1 MRTRCMTL
9 FAAVAATAFL
19 LLLSAA
25 PAVADE
31 TDRSQE
37 VASFYC
43 VTTSPVYYQG
53 KQVWPGSAYCVPGP

>member
-43 VTTSPVYYQG
+43 VTTSPVSTTVTPYSEIES
-53 KQVWPGSAYCVPGP
+53 PRR